1 MSDVPV
7 GAVDAALADLALS
20 AVQRLAIEMGTAKNA
35 RDRISAANSI
45 LDRLGYGRATRTQ
58 QEVADAEIRNAL
70 QKVVGSA
77 PQGVPKALEK

>member
-1 MSDVPV
+1 MSDMPT
-7 GAVDAALADLALS
+7 GGVDAALADLALS

-70 QKVVGSA
+70 QKVRGSLPHA
-77 PQGVPKALEK
+77 APKALEP